1 MCHSGSSREI
11 HPSKWHWTAEDGY
24 QEEER
29 ERVSVKIPVSY
40 EEPGE
45 LRAVLVQLG
54 PMVRSYKVARR
65 QQGRF
70 KRAYIDC
77 CPIQKPEKT

>member
-1 MCHSGSSREI
+1 MCHSCSSREI
-11 HPSKWHWTAEDGY
+11 HPPEQCQTDEDGY
-24 QEEER
+24 QAKGR
-29 ERVSVKIPVSY
+29 EHVSVKITVSY
-40 EEPGE
+40 EYLGE
-45 LRAVLVQLG
+45 LRAVLERLG

>member
-1 MCHSGSSREI
+1 MGEAIETSI
-11 HPSKWHWTAEDGY
+11 
-24 QEEER
+24 
-29 ERVSVKIPVSY
+29 KITLSY
-40 EEPGE
+40 ERPEE
-45 LRAVLVQLG
+45 LREALERLG

>member
-1 MCHSGSSREI
+1 MCHSCSSREI
-11 HPSKWHWTAEDGY
+11 HPPKWHWTAEDGY
-24 QEEER
+24 QTEGR
-29 ERVSVKIPVSY
+29 ERVSVKITVSY
-40 EEPGE
+40 EYLGE
-45 LRAVLVQLG
+45 LRAVLERLG

>member
-1 MCHSGSSREI
+1 M
-11 HPSKWHWTAEDGY
+11 
-24 QEEER
+24 
-29 ERVSVKIPVSY
+29 SVKITVSY
-40 EEPGE
+40 EYPGE

>member
-1 MCHSGSSREI
+1 M
-11 HPSKWHWTAEDGY
+11 
-24 QEEER
+24 
-29 ERVSVKIPVSY
+29 SVKITVSY

-45 LRAVLVQLG
+45 LRVVLEQLG

-77 CPIQKPEKT
+77 CPIQKPERT

>member
-1 MCHSGSSREI
+1 MSQLQQSRDTS
-11 HPSKWHWTAEDGY
+11 PRTVQTDEDGY
-24 QEEER
+24 QAKGR
-29 ERVSVKIPVSY
+29 EHVSVKITVSY
-40 EEPGE
+40 EYLGE
-45 LRAVLVQLG
+45 LRAVLERLG
-54 PMVRSYKVARR
+54 PMVKSYKVARR

>member
-1 MCHSGSSREI
+1 M
-11 HPSKWHWTAEDGY
+11 
-24 QEEER
+24 
-29 ERVSVKIPVSY
+29 SVKITVSY
-40 EEPGE
+40 EYLGE
-45 LRAVLVQLG
+45 LRAVLERLG
-54 PMVRSYKVARR
+54 PMVKSYKVARR